1 MNTDWKLIHSENVGA
16 LLHGGGSWHRA
27 SLCRL
32 YPNEAS
38 LKSSFGKP
46 ED

>member
-1 MNTDWKLIHSENVGA
+1 MNTDSKLTHSENVGT

-32 YPNEAS
+32 HPDEAS
-38 LKSSFGKP
+38 LKSSFGTP